1 MSAIARTM
9 EVRSKGK
16 GALLSLK
23 MNIKMEKQ
31 KAAKISN
38 LEHARDLGAI
48 TEDEFKSQVRV
59 VFDLQGE
66 GATS

>member
-1 MSAIARTM
+1 MEARS
-9 EVRSKGK
+9 EGI

-23 MNIKMEKQ
+23 MDIKMENR

-48 TEDEFKSQVRV
+48 TEDEFKS
-59 VFDLQGE
+59 
-66 GATS
+66 